1 MGGAF
6 TISHVVTNQMNP
18 ATIMHSQHTVRDRQ
32 KNKLHVYLDHNK
44 PATSLTAM
52 FGKAQI
58 QNNFNGDKKI
68 YTGTKSSSVAP
79 DITMIEKEIIANT
92 QAKIDFKRVTD
103 AILEETS
110 NNDDDTRLI
119 LDSNKNKGQNHDIAL
134 TAASISTLI
143 LFLVWHNYIISVVVF
158 ALVYFVALGDPIEED
173 NVIGALTRILGRSAL
188 SITSSIKP
196 RMQSILRASLKGD
209 DELLELR
216 NQVQMLQ
223 EENKSLQALL
233 FKKEAIENELPKYTL
248 DQLKELCR
256 NHNVS
261 GFSGLTKEKLFSK
274 LVDGGI
280 IKL

>member
-1 MGGAF
+1 M
-6 TISHVVTNQMNP
+6 
-18 ATIMHSQHTVRDRQ
+18 
-32 KNKLHVYLDHNK
+32 
-44 PATSLTAM
+44 
-52 FGKAQI
+52 
-58 QNNFNGDKKI
+58 
-68 YTGTKSSSVAP
+68 
-79 DITMIEKEIIANT
+79 
-92 QAKIDFKRVTD
+92 
-103 AILEETS
+103 
-110 NNDDDTRLI
+110 
-119 LDSNKNKGQNHDIAL
+119 
-134 TAASISTLI
+134 
-143 LFLVWHNYIISVVVF
+143 F
-158 ALVYFVALGDPIEED
+158 ALVYFVASGDPIEED
-173 NVIGALTRILGRSAL
+173 NVIGALTRVLGRSVL

-196 RMQSILRASLKGD
+196 RMKSILRASLKGD